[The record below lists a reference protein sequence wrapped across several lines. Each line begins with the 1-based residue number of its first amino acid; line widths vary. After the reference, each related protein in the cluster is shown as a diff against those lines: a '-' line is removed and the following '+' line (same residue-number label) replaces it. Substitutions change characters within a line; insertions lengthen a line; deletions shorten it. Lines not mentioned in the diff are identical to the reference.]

1 MNEGPRLRDINDTEG
16 LRSALE
22 ALEVDV
28 LHIGIFD
35 LDATFRER
43 RLRRPYIEEALRGS
57 YSFVDVLHQWD
68 SADRVHDDVR
78 AVLDDPVELDLSTL
92 RVFPFEPHAGLLI
105 ADYSGRMR
113 SRSPRQVLK
122 TQIERAATLG
132 FDARA
137 AFEFEFIVLE
147 ENAATLRDKGY
158 GNLVPYPRD
167 NRCWSGQTAGTH
179 ARFLAEL
186 EDTLRKVDIS
196 LFGLGT
202 ELGPGCF
209 EATLAATD
217 ALRAADDAA
226 FFKLYTKVF
235 CRLRDL
241 TASFMAQLSDSFP
254 GLSGHVHL
262 SLRDRESGNP
272 LFWQESGE
280 NHMTPTMRHFIG
292 GLLRLLPDSTA
303 LVAHTVNAYR
313 RMVPGN
319 WAPRTPTWG
328 VGNYTTAVRALCSSP
343 ESTRL
348 EFRIPA
354 ADTNPYLALAVTLAT
369 GLWGIK
375 NRIEPPPAV
384 AGLARNVRQ
393 QDTAPLPEGLA
404 TAVRRLEASDTLRT
418 LLGPSFVDYFI
429 ASRHAELSA
438 FRSHV
443 SAFERARYLEVV

>member
-1 MNEGPRLRDINDTEG
+1 MNGGTRLRDISDAEG
-16 LRSALE
+16 FRSALE
-22 ALEVDV
+22 ALEMDV

-43 RLRRPYIEEALRGS
+43 RLRRPHMEEALRGN

-68 SADRVHDDVR
+68 SADRVHGHAH
-78 AVLDDPVELDLSTL
+78 AVQDDPVELDFSTL
-92 RVFPFEPHAGLLI
+92 RRFPFEPGAGLLI
-105 ADYSGRMR
+105 ADFAGRMR
-113 SRSPRQVLK
+113 ERSPRQVLK
-122 TQIERAATLG
+122 TQIERAARLG

-147 ENAATLRDKGY
+147 ESATTLRDKGY
-158 GNLVPYPRD
+158 DHLIPYPRD

-179 ARFLAEL
+179 ARFLAAL
-186 EDTLRKVDIS
+186 EDTMREVDIP

-209 EATLAATD
+209 EATLSATD

-235 CRLRDL
+235 CRQRDL
-241 TASFMAQLSDSFP
+241 TASFMAQLADSFP

-262 SLRDRESGNP
+262 SLRDRESGRP
-272 LFWQESGE
+272 LFWREDRDDPMASA
-280 NHMTPTMRHFIG
+280 MRHFIG

-303 LVAHTVNAYR
+303 LIAHTVNAYR
-313 RMVPGN
+313 RMLPGN
-319 WAPRTPTWG
+319 WAPRTPSWG
-328 VGNYTTAVRALCSSP
+328 VGNYTTAVRALISSP
-343 ESTRL
+343 ESARL

-369 GLWGIK
+369 GLWGIE
-375 NRIEPPPAV
+375 NGIEPPPAV
-384 AGLARNVRQ
+384 AVLARNVRQ
-393 QDTAPLPEGLA
+393 EGIDPLPEDLA
-404 TAVRRLEASDTLRT
+404 AAVRRLEASDTLRH

-429 ASRHAELSA
+429 ASRHAEISA